1 MIVQEIIEQ
10 PDGGW
15 TLVRTYSNVGMLIRQ
30 DENGALYSEAI
41 DPQVAN
47 RTYTETDIPID
58 ADDAEPEEETE
69 PMVALNNIE
78 RGQYFSIGDNLYLS
92 TVTIVVGEEIV
103 VGENCQAVAV
113 ADVLND
119 LSKEE

>member
-15 TLVRTYSNVGMLIRQ
+15 TLVRTYSDAGMQIRQ
-30 DENGALYSEAI
+30 DETGWLYSEAI
-41 DPQVAN
+41 DPQFTG

-58 ADDAEPEEETE
+58 ADEEESEEETE
-69 PMVALNNIE
+69 PMVASKNIE
-78 RGQYFSIGDNLYLS
+78 RGQYFSVGDNLYLS
-92 TVTIVVGEEIV
+92 TSTIAAGEEIV
-103 VGENCQAVAV
+103 VGGNCQAAAL